1 MVGQMPAQTLGIKG
15 RPAREFAHRL
25 AIVVFHISGP
35 CYSVAAAKAANLRTR
50 NPMKRPSIFGLL
62 APMLALGSACGSY
75 PPPTERMTTSEAAIR
90 AADEMGAGQVPR
102 AALHL
107 KLAQEQTE
115 SARKLIEDGYNER
128 AELTLKRA
136 QADGELALAIAK
148 EHTTVERAQQA
159 RAKLDELRAGSSTAP
174 AAAPS
179 KAKAGQ

>member
-1 MVGQMPAQTLGIKG
+1 M
-15 RPAREFAHRL
+15 
-25 AIVVFHISGP
+25 
-35 CYSVAAAKAANLRTR
+35 R
-50 NPMKRPSIFGLL
+50 NPMKRSSSLGLL
-62 APMLALGSACGSY
+62 ALLLALGGALGSACGSY
-75 PPPTERMTTSEAAIR
+75 PPPTERMSTSEAAIR

-136 QADGELALAIAK
+136 QSDGELALAIAK
-148 EHTTVERAQQA
+148 EHTTVEKAQQA
-159 RAKLDELRAGSSTAP
+159 RAKLDELRAGTPSAP